1 MFATRFFPLMCI
13 QKMNVMKLRLVTI
26 LLLCFCLPVNAAIS
40 QWSLGVAASYSPAV
54 YKDTPSNQ
62 TVIPVIGYEGE
73 HLFLRGFSAGYRLFP
88 LGSPQNIVF
97 RAVYDPRTL
106 QPEDSEDPL
115 IQQMDERKSTVLGG
129 VSYQVIT
136 LVGMFETSVGSD
148 IGRTHNGI
156 YAEAVWR
163 LPIRREGWM
172 LTPSLGYS
180 YNSDRLNNHL
190 YGVSAEEAARTGL
203 DEFDASW
210 DGQFFIGLSGYL
222 HLTRKLQLTGG
233 IRYINLEG
241 DIEAS
246 PLIESGVNTIVN
258 VGLTYV
264 F

>member
-1 MFATRFFPLMCI
+1 
-13 QKMNVMKLRLVTI
+13 
-26 LLLCFCLPVNAAIS
+26 
-40 QWSLGVAASYSPAV
+40 
-54 YKDTPSNQ
+54 
-62 TVIPVIGYEGE
+62 
-73 HLFLRGFSAGYRLFP
+73 
-88 LGSPQNIVF
+88 
-97 RAVYDPRTL
+97 
-106 QPEDSEDPL
+106 
-115 IQQMDERKSTVLGG
+115 
-129 VSYQVIT
+129 
-136 LVGMFETSVGSD
+136 MFETSVGSD